1 MAARY
6 EAGVAMKAEDKEKY
20 LVDLGKAS
28 GLRVAID
35 IAKDHNCS
43 HEGCQCWKE
52 IEHELKKRLRE
63 LT

>member
-1 MAARY
+1 
-6 EAGVAMKAEDKEKY
+6 MKAEDKEKY

-28 GLRVAID
+28 GLQVAIE
-35 IAKDHNCS
+35 IARDHNCS

-52 IEHELKKRLRE
+52 IERELKKRLRE